1 MSELARI
8 EAVVFLQKVP
18 LFSFCRAEEILRIS
32 AIAEEMTVAA
42 GDTVYEERLPADAL
56 HCVVRGEVEV
66 FRSGGTGSRIAPL
79 GTFGVED
86 LLTGRLRT
94 GRAVA
99 VSDALLL
106 RIDAEDLFDLL
117 ANNVEIVRALFRQL
131 LPGPAARNGE
141 LES

>member
-8 EAVVFLQKVP
+8 ETVVFLQKVP
-18 LFSFCRAEEILRIS
+18 LFSSCRAEEILRIT
-32 AIAEEMTVAA
+32 AIVQERTAEA
-42 GDTVYEERLPADAL
+42 GETVYEEHLPADAL
-56 HCVVRGEVEV
+56 YCVVRGEVEV
-66 FRSGGTGSRIAPL
+66 SRSDGAGSRIAPL

-99 VSDALLL
+99 ASDVLLL

-131 LPGPAARNGE
+131 LPGPAVPKGG
-141 LES
+141 LEP